1 MAEAQLQR
9 ERTALGLKYSAVLGG
24 KGWKGMFRTVVSRS
38 LPFQVFHVA
47 GSTSEGENGRNRKSM
62 DGCGEGKGGRVRG
75 RGEDKAEQQEEEEDT
90 GERKPRQRGV
100 RRQKIKNGVF

>member
-9 ERTALGLKYSAVLGG
+9 ERTALGLKYSEVPGE
-24 KGWKGMFRTVVSRS
+24 KGWKGMFRTVVSCS
-38 LPFQVFHVA
+38 VPFQVFHVA
-47 GSTSEGENGRNRKSM
+47 GSTSDGENRRNRKFM
-62 DGCGEGKGGRVRG
+62 DGCGEGKGGKVRG
-75 RGEDKAEQQEEEEDT
+75 RGEDKAEQQEEGEDT